1 MTAGAAI
8 KQGFGLAR
16 RAGTAVWVL
25 FLVNLALAALAG
37 LPIYQGVVRFTGHSL
52 MGRELLGGFSTDWLT
67 DFQWN
72 SPGIMERYA
81 GLIAYFGL
89 FAILVNAV
97 LAGGALARFRDPGLP
112 QGLGDF
118 VRAAARYA
126 WRMIRLM
133 ILGLIGYWIVF
144 RLLNQ
149 GLSDLVTKWTREA
162 MDDRSVFGARLLV
175 GVLTVAG
182 LIFVNLVMDY
192 ARVKLV
198 LEDETSAAAAFL
210 ASLGFSLR
218 RLRKALTVYA
228 IPSLLGIALL
238 GFYRLVI
245 PWGSINASLAGAGGW
260 RYREPLVL
268 ALLFMGQQ
276 VIMFGRYWFRVA
288 TWGGEWSYYSGL
300 PGPGAVESHLES

>member
-16 RAGTAVWVL
+16 RAATAVWVL
-25 FLVNLALAALAG
+25 FVVNLALAALAG
-37 LPIYQGVVRFTGHSL
+37 LPIYRGVVRFTGHSL
-52 MGRELLGGFSTDWLT
+52 IGQELLRGFSTDWLT
-67 DFQWN
+67 DFRLN
-72 SPGIMERYA
+72 SPGSLERYA
-81 GLIAYFGL
+81 GVIAYVGL
-89 FAILVNAV
+89 LSILVNAV
-97 LAGGALARFRDPGLP
+97 LAGGALARFRDPALP
-112 QGLGDF
+112 QRLGDF
-118 VRAAARYA
+118 ARAAGRYA
-126 WRMIRLM
+126 WRMVRLM

-149 GLSDLVTKWTREA
+149 GLSDIVTKWTREA
-162 MDDRSVFGARLLV
+162 MDDRPVFVARLLV
-175 GVLTVAG
+175 GILTVAG
-182 LIFVNLVMDY
+182 LISVNLVMDY

-198 LEDETSAAAAFL
+198 LEDETSAAVAFL
-210 ASLGFSLR
+210 GSLGFSLR

-238 GFYRLVI
+238 VFYRLVL
-245 PWGSINASLAGAGGW
+245 PWGLINASLAETAGR

-268 ALLFMGQQ
+268 ALLFIGQQ

-300 PGPGAVESHLES
+300 RGSAAEERGMES